1 MINLEKVWEDF
12 AALPQ
17 DAQQQAADFI
27 AFLRMR
33 YQLLSSSKTASQGD
47 LNSESFIGIW
57 RERTDMEDSNQWV
70 RAVRRREWIQV
81 DD

>member
-12 AALPQ
+12 ATLLQ

-33 YQLLSSSKTASQGD
+33 YQLLSSSKTADQSD
-47 LNSESFIGIW
+47 LASESFIGIW
-57 RERTDMEDSNQWV
+57 LERMDMEDSNQWA
-70 RAVRRREWIQV
+70 RAVRRREWMQV
-81 DD
+81 YD